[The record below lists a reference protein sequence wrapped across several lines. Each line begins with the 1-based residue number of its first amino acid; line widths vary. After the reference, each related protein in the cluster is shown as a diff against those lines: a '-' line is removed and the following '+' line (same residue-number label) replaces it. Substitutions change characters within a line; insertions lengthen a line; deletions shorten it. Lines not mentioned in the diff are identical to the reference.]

1 MNRKDYGEIF
11 CKGKN
16 VSLNATQSYYEG
28 GGRTLGDLLDLVY
41 PVGSIYMNVN
51 NINPQSVFGG
61 SWEKVE
67 GRFLL
72 GSSATY
78 LLGTQGG
85 EASHTLTL
93 SEMPSHNHNFSSGQ
107 STTFTWAE
115 SGIWIGD
122 GTYTT
127 INFASISNTGGNQ
140 PHNNLPPY
148 LVVNIWKR
156 VA

>member
-1 MNRKDYGEIF
+1 
-11 CKGKN
+11 
-16 VSLNATQSYYEG
+16 
-28 GGRTLGDLLDLVY
+28 
-41 PVGSIYMNVN
+41 MNVN

-72 GSSATY
+72 GSSTTY

-115 SGIWIGD
+115 SGIWIGN

>member
-1 MNRKDYGEIF
+1 MQPNLIMR
-11 CKGKN
+11 
-16 VSLNATQSYYEG
+16 G

-67 GRFLL
+67 GKFLL

-93 SEMPSHNHNFSSGQ
+93 SEMPKHNHIMTFYTGNPGGFQSGQ
-107 STTFTWAE
+107 QVAPTNSITRTTEMA
-115 SGIWIGD
+115 G
-122 GTYTT
+122 
-127 INFASISNTGGNQ
+127 NNQ